1 MQSMQ
6 KEFMLYVIDF
16 KFHFLKWMRNLCK
29 RGYENV
35 VGLSFVRDLYGMVMN
50 EGTTKGDISY
60 NDNDKQIE
68 SYLSPEF

>member
-50 EGTTKGDISY
+50 EGTTKGILVTMIAISKL
-60 NDNDKQIE
+60 NLI
-68 SYLSPEF
+68 

>member
-50 EGTTKGDISY
+50 EGTTKGILVIMIAISKL
-60 NDNDKQIE
+60 NLI
-68 SYLSPEF
+68 

>member
-1 MQSMQ
+1 
-6 KEFMLYVIDF
+6 MLYVIDF

-50 EGTTKGDISY
+50 EGTTKGILVTMIAISKL
-60 NDNDKQIE
+60 NLI
-68 SYLSPEF
+68 